1 MLNINAPTNSLMKY
15 FIKIISLLKK
25 FESLSVNNNI
35 KLDKNYPI
43 PISKT
48 VISFNVDDLFIN
60 IPIDST
66 KHFWKTGEWFKH
78 FKCWITE
85 LLNLIIMCDS
95 ENFSIPKQKKLY
107 G

>member
-48 VISFNVDDLFIN
+48 VISFNVDDSFIN
-60 IPIDST
+60 IPIDIT
-66 KHFWKTGEWFKH
+66 NHF
-78 FKCWITE
+78 
-85 LLNLIIMCDS
+85 
-95 ENFSIPKQKKLY
+95 
-107 G
+107 